1 MIAWDSLGQAIRD
14 ATFWL
19 EAGIE
24 IRELEVA
31 TFRWMILKAN
41 KLCPTGIQYKTYY
54 LNLYHC
60 WRNKEDRGRQLFHG
74 LVDDCRRLFV
84 ILIGISFSSPREVG
98 NIAAHCLANLAF
110 VYLD

>member
-31 TFRWMILKAN
+31 TF
-41 KLCPTGIQYKTYY
+41 
-54 LNLYHC
+54 
-60 WRNKEDRGRQLFHG
+60 RNKEDRGRQLFHG

-84 ILIGISFSSPREVG
+84 ILIGISFSSPREINAG
-98 NIAAHCLANLAF
+98 WRRSLANWTKS
-110 VYLD
+110 YLVM

>member
-41 KLCPTGIQYKTYY
+41 ELCPTGIQYKTYY

-60 WRNKEDRGRQLFHG
+60 WRNKEDHGRQLFHG
-74 LVDDCRRLFV
+74 LVDDCRRLFRDPYRDK
-84 ILIGISFSSPREVG
+84 LFFTERSGKHCSP
-98 NIAAHCLANLAF
+98 LPS
-110 VYLD
+110 